1 MTVFD
6 KFLQQKETEKSYY
19 VEYISKN
26 DGYHGEG
33 YYYKSREEAEAAKT
47 RMEQVWGAHLWN
59 VVITEK

>member
-26 DGYHGEG
+26 DGSRGEG

-47 RMEQVWGAHLWN
+47 RMEQV
-59 VVITEK
+59 